1 MYYKYKVNIF
11 YQLLVWKKLI
21 ILFGSVRACVKN
33 KKNKGE
39 EWTNKGGGVDKQR
52 LRSAMI
58 FFSFFIYLKNFNFDL
73 KIVWFLRCSFEI
85 L

>member
-33 KKNKGE
+33 KKKKGE
-39 EWTNKGGGVDKQR
+39 VKVALNTIKQTNQYLQQLGKCNKC
-52 LRSAMI
+52 SMI
-58 FFSFFIYLKNFNFDL
+58 IIFIEFQNYIVKTKRFSNQN
-73 KIVWFLRCSFEI
+73 
-85 L
+85 

>member
-33 KKNKGE
+33 KKKKGE
-39 EWTNKGGGVDKQR
+39 EWTNKGGGNKPI
-52 LRSAMI
+52 SSTA
-58 FFSFFIYLKNFNFDL
+58 
-73 KIVWFLRCSFEI
+73 W
-85 L
+85 

>member
-1 MYYKYKVNIF
+1 ME
-11 YQLLVWKKLI
+11 KLI
-21 ILFGSVRACVKN
+21 ILFGSVRACVK
-33 KKNKGE
+33 KKKKKGE